1 MTTHFTRGR
10 VKAAAVTLCGIVVI
24 ATAACASAT
33 STAAAAPS
41 TAALSA
47 AAGRSEPAAVTAAT
61 TTSVPVVVNCAMHSQ
76 TRPGQFILACADG
89 GAYLDGLSWAAWGSS
104 SAFANGAY
112 VLNDCVP
119 YCADG
124 HFHSFPVLV
133 ALWGAE
139 PRPGHAGQTYFTHLT
154 VIFTGN
160 HSYTA
165 GGKLYQLPAT
175 GSYPLSASGGA

>member
-1 MTTHFTRGR
+1 MTTHFTRSR
-10 VKAAAVTLCGIVVI
+10 VKAAAMTLCGVAAI
-24 ATAACASAT
+24 ATAVCACAAAVP
-33 STAAAAPS
+33 AAAAPS
-41 TAALSA
+41 A
-47 AAGRSEPAAVTAAT
+47 AAGQSDSATVTVAT
-61 TTSVPVVVNCAMHSQ
+61 TTSGSVVVNCAMKAQ

-89 GAYLDGLSWAAWGSS
+89 GAYLQGLSWAAWGSS
-104 SAFANGAY
+104 SAFGSGTY

-139 PRPGHAGQTYFTHLT
+139 PRPSHAGQMYFTHLT
-154 VIFTGN
+154 IIFTGS
-160 HSYTA
+160 HSYRA
-165 GGKLYQLPAT
+165 DGKLYQLPAT

>member
-1 MTTHFTRGR
+1 MTTHFNRDR
-10 VKAAAVTLCGIVVI
+10 VKAAAMTLCGIVAI
-24 ATAACASAT
+24 ATAACAAAAPA
-33 STAAAAPS
+33 TAAA
-41 TAALSA
+41 TG
-47 AAGRSEPAAVTAAT
+47 AAGRSQPTGVTVAT
-61 TTSVPVVVNCAMHSQ
+61 LTSVPVVVNCGMQAQ
-76 TRPGQFILACADG
+76 THPHQFILACADG

-104 SAFANGAY
+104 SAFADGAY

-154 VIFTGN
+154 IIFTGN
-160 HSYTA
+160 HSYHA

-175 GSYPLSASGGA
+175 ESYPLSASGGA

>member
-10 VKAAAVTLCGIVVI
+10 VKAAAMTACGVVAI
-24 ATAACASAT
+24 ATAACASA
-33 STAAAAPS
+33 APNAKAAP
-41 TAALSA
+41 AVAG
-47 AAGRSEPAAVTAAT
+47 GRSQPAAVTVAT
-61 TTSVPVVVNCAMHSQ
+61 TTGVPVVVNCGLQAQ
-76 TRPGQFILACADG
+76 TRPHQFILACADG
-89 GAYLDGLSWAAWGSS
+89 GAYLDGMSWAAWGSF
-104 SAFANGAY
+104 SAFADGTY

-139 PRPGHAGQTYFTHLT
+139 PRPGHAGQTYFAHLT
-154 VIFTGN
+154 IIFTGN
-160 HSYTA
+160 HSYRA

-175 GSYPLSASGGA
+175 ASYPLAASGGA